1 MFKVNKKYILIILVI
16 KSLSNKKTNGGKIV
30 MANKVIENLYYT
42 KSDEWLKVEDN
53 IGTIGITDYAQDQLG
68 DIVYLEKV
76 DKGKKLK
83 QGENL
88 TTIESVK
95 AVSDVNTPIAGE
107 VTEVNEKLLDDTS
120 IINKDPYGEG
130 WVAKIKIENKDE
142 LKNLMSAQEYSEYRK
157 E

>member
-1 MFKVNKKYILIILVI
+1 M
-16 KSLSNKKTNGGKIV
+16 T
-30 MANKVIENLYYT
+30 NKVIENLHYT
-42 KSDEWLKVEDN
+42 KSEEWLKVEDD

-76 DKGKKLK
+76 EKGGKLK
-83 QGENL
+83 QDETF

-95 AVSDVNTPIAGE
+95 AVSDVKTPVAGE
-107 VTEVNEKLLDDTS
+107 VIESNVKIIEDAS

-130 WVAKIKIENKDE
+130 WIAKIKIENKDE

>member
-1 MFKVNKKYILIILVI
+1 M
-16 KSLSNKKTNGGKIV
+16 T
-30 MANKVIENLYYT
+30 NKVIENLYYT

-76 DKGKKLK
+76 EMGKKLK
-83 QGENL
+83 QGEIL

-95 AVSDVNTPIAGE
+95 AVSDVNAPVSGE
-107 VTEVNEKLLDDTS
+107 VTEVNEKLLDDAS

-130 WVAKIKIENKDE
+130 WITKIKIDNKDD
-142 LKNLMSAQEYSEYRK
+142 LKNLMGAQEYSEYRK

>member
-1 MFKVNKKYILIILVI
+1 
-16 KSLSNKKTNGGKIV
+16 

-53 IGTIGITDYAQDQLG
+53 IGIIGITDYAQDQLG

-76 DKGKKLK
+76 EMGKKLK
-83 QGENL
+83 QGEIL

-95 AVSDVNTPIAGE
+95 AVSDVYAPVNGE
-107 VTEVNEKLLDDTS
+107 VTEVNEKLLDDAS

-130 WVAKIKIENKDE
+130 WIAKIKIDNKDD
-142 LKNLMSAQEYSEYRK
+142 LKNLMGAQEYSEYRK

>member
-1 MFKVNKKYILIILVI
+1 M
-16 KSLSNKKTNGGKIV
+16 T
-30 MANKVIENLYYT
+30 NKVIENLYYT
-42 KSDEWLKVEDN
+42 KSDEWLKVEDD
-53 IGTIGITDYAQDQLG
+53 IGIIGIADYAQDQLG

-76 DKGKKLK
+76 KIDKKLK

-95 AVSDVNTPIAGE
+95 AVSDVNAPVAGE
-107 VTEVNEKLLDDTS
+107 IIEVNEKLLDDAS

-130 WVAKIKIENKDE
+130 WIAKIKIENKDE

>member
-1 MFKVNKKYILIILVI
+1 
-16 KSLSNKKTNGGKIV
+16 

-42 KSDEWLKVEDN
+42 KSDEWLKVEDE

-68 DIVYLEKV
+68 DIVFLEKIE
-76 DKGKKLK
+76 KGKKLK
-83 QGENL
+83 QGETL

-95 AVSDVNTPIAGE
+95 AVSDVYAPVSGE

-130 WVAKIKIENKDE
+130 WIAKIKIANKDE
-142 LKNLMSAQEYSEYRK
+142 LKNLMGAKEYSEYRK

>member
-1 MFKVNKKYILIILVI
+1 M
-16 KSLSNKKTNGGKIV
+16 S
-30 MANKVIENLYYT
+30 NKVIENLYYT
-42 KSDEWLKVEDN
+42 KSDEWLKVEEG

-83 QGENL
+83 QDETL

-95 AVSDVNTPIAGE
+95 AVSDVKTPVTGE
-107 VTEVNEKLLDDTS
+107 VVEVNVKVIEDAS
-120 IINKDPYGEG
+120 IINKEPYVKG
-130 WVAKIKIENKDE
+130 WIAKINIDNKDE

>member
-1 MFKVNKKYILIILVI
+1 M
-16 KSLSNKKTNGGKIV
+16 SNI
-30 MANKVIENLYYT
+30 VIENLYYT

-76 DKGKKLK
+76 EKGKKLE
-83 QGENL
+83 QGNTL

-95 AVSDVNTPIAGE
+95 AVSDVNTPVAGE
-107 VTEVNEKLLDDTS
+107 IIEVNEKIIEDAS

-130 WVAKIKIENKDE
+130 WIAKIKIDNKDE

>member
-1 MFKVNKKYILIILVI
+1 M
-16 KSLSNKKTNGGKIV
+16 T
-30 MANKVIENLYYT
+30 NKVIENLYYT
-42 KSDEWLKVEDN
+42 KSEEWLKVEN
-53 IGTIGITDYAQDQLG
+53 GIGTIGITDYAQDQLG

-76 DKGKKLK
+76 EKGGKLK
-83 QGENL
+83 QGETF

-95 AVSDVNTPIAGE
+95 AVSDVKTPVAGE
-107 VTEVNEKLLDDTS
+107 VTEANVKIIEDAS

-130 WVAKIKIENKDE
+130 WIAKIKIENKDE

>member
-1 MFKVNKKYILIILVI
+1 MEERYQM
-16 KSLSNKKTNGGKIV
+16 S
-30 MANKVIENLYYT
+30 NKVIENFYYT
-42 KSDEWLKVEDN
+42 KSDEWIKVEDSM
-53 IGTIGITDYAQDQLG
+53 GTIGITDYAQDQLG

-83 QGENL
+83 QDEML

-95 AVSDVNTPIAGE
+95 AVSDVKTPVTGE
-107 VTEVNEKLLDDTS
+107 VIEVNVKVIEDAS
-120 IINKDPYGEG
+120 IINKEPYGKG
-130 WVAKIKIENKDE
+130 WIAKIKIDNKDE

>member
-1 MFKVNKKYILIILVI
+1 MEGKYQM
-16 KSLSNKKTNGGKIV
+16 S
-30 MANKVIENLYYT
+30 NKVIENLYYT
-42 KSDEWLKVEDN
+42 KSDEWLKAEDD
-53 IGTIGITDYAQDQLG
+53 IGTIGVTDYAQDQLG
-68 DIVYLEKV
+68 DIVYLEKA

-95 AVSDVNTPIAGE
+95 AVSDVNAPVAGE
-107 VTEVNEKLLDDTS
+107 IIEVNEKLLDDAS

-130 WVAKIKIENKDE
+130 WIAKIKIENKDE

>member
-1 MFKVNKKYILIILVI
+1 M
-16 KSLSNKKTNGGKIV
+16 NGGKIL
-30 MANKVIENLYYT
+30 MSNKVIENLYYT
-42 KSDEWLKVEDN
+42 KSDEWLKVEDG

-68 DIVYLEKV
+68 DIVYLEKIE
-76 DKGKKLK
+76 KGKKLK

-95 AVSDVNTPIAGE
+95 AVSDVKIPVTGE
-107 VTEVNEKLLDDTS
+107 VTEVNIKVIEDAS
-120 IINKDPYGEG
+120 IINKEPYVEA
-130 WVAKIKIENKDE
+130 WIAKIKIENKDE

>member
-1 MFKVNKKYILIILVI
+1 M
-16 KSLSNKKTNGGKIV
+16 T
-30 MANKVIENLYYT
+30 NKVIENLYYT
-42 KSDEWLKVEDN
+42 KSEEWLKVEDD

-76 DKGKKLK
+76 EKGGKLK
-83 QGENL
+83 QDETL

-95 AVSDVNTPIAGE
+95 AVSDVKTPVAGE
-107 VTEVNEKLLDDTS
+107 VTEANVKIIEDAS

-130 WVAKIKIENKDE
+130 WIAKIKIENKDE

>member
-1 MFKVNKKYILIILVI
+1 M
-16 KSLSNKKTNGGKIV
+16 S
-30 MANKVIENLYYT
+30 NKVIENLYYT
-42 KSDEWLKVEDN
+42 KSDEWLKVEDS

-68 DIVYLEKV
+68 DIVYLEKIE
-76 DKGKKLK
+76 KGKKLK

-95 AVSDVNTPIAGE
+95 AVSDVKIPVTGE
-107 VTEVNEKLLDDTS
+107 VIEANLKVIKDAS

-130 WVAKIKIENKDE
+130 WIAKIKIENKDE

>member
-1 MFKVNKKYILIILVI
+1 M
-16 KSLSNKKTNGGKIV
+16 T
-30 MANKVIENLYYT
+30 NKVIENLYYT
-42 KSDEWLKVEDN
+42 KSDEWLKAEDD

-76 DKGKKLK
+76 EKGKKLK
-83 QGENL
+83 QGETL

-95 AVSDVNTPIAGE
+95 AVSDVNTPVAGE
-107 VTEVNEKLLDDTS
+107 ISEVNEKLLDDTS

-130 WVAKIKIENKDE
+130 WIAKVKIENKDE